1 MHSTTRTFLGK
12 SLFYRFNIVS
22 NIFSFKLL
30 GLGYILEIYG
40 WECFMIFLMYGMVAI
55 AAALIMPV
63 ITLNSTSKISSK
75 QKVEW
80 SIDLFC
86 LWDFC
91 ELWTLLKLELIF
103 ALTANILASYLN
115 NCVVFLLSCSGKLFS
130 KKSNSKKIRDKL
142 LTYTW

>member
-1 MHSTTRTFLGK
+1 MHSTTRTSLGK

-63 ITLNSTSKISSK
+63 ITLNSTSKISLK
-75 QKVEW
+75 QKVE
-80 SIDLFC
+80 
-86 LWDFC
+86 
-91 ELWTLLKLELIF
+91 
-103 ALTANILASYLN
+103 
-115 NCVVFLLSCSGKLFS
+115 
-130 KKSNSKKIRDKL
+130 
-142 LTYTW
+142 